1 MVLSLSNVYIFL
13 LDLYIASMKT
23 KFINEWEDQYF
34 IEREGLGNFA
44 KKVMKNKIV
53 QGERWGKIE
62 RVLSV
67 IQVLFFNLKNSC
79 TSCTQKIIHNLKMR
93 GKKNKE

>member
-1 MVLSLSNVYIFL
+1 
-13 LDLYIASMKT
+13 
-23 KFINEWEDQYF
+23 
-34 IEREGLGNFA
+34 
-44 KKVMKNKIV
+44 MKNKIV